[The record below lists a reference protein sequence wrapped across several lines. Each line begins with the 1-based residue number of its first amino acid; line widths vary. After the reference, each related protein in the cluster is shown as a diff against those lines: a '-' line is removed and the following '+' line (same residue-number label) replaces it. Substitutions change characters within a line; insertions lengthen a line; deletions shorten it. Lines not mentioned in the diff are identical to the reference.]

1 MTFTGYKGME
11 VEAMFSGSSYVMQEQ
26 NQIPQ
31 LRQFT
36 FTTNLTF

>member
-1 MTFTGYKGME
+1 
-11 VEAMFSGSSYVMQEQ
+11 MFSGGNYVMQEQ

-31 LRQFT
+31 LRQFS